1 MDLRLDLQAAE
12 AATNG
17 GDAVGEF
24 CDATVERASGLAGDK
39 VSEAAARLEAGLH
52 SGLGVDSD
60 ELRAEGALG
69 ERVMLAEA
77 AVRERIEWAVAEAR
91 EEVAGS
97 VDEHLRVEVERLRA
111 ALAAPDGHQNGR
123 PSRSLEVAREEARR
137 RALYFRSEV
146 KARLKSGLADAEERL
161 RATVRARL
169 LAARSEI
176 SAETRRDPGEVGA
189 LAARLLTRSATRLDG
204 GGQAAADELGARIEA
219 WMDEVRARTDAAERR
234 LDETGAR
241 ARGRL
246 EEYVDVSL
254 SRKERRHELRL
265 ARAEREERIAEAEA
279 RVEVRGEEM
288 LRQIR
293 VDVDRVRADATATV
307 RTEVA
312 AALERLNELFESETE
327 VLRIGIEGEL
337 ERMLHA
343 ASEQLTSRA

>member
-1 MDLRLDLQAAE
+1 MDLRPDLQAAE

-17 GDAVGEF
+17 ADPVGDF
-24 CDATVERASGLAGDK
+24 CDVTAERASGLAGEK
-39 VSEAAARLEAGLH
+39 VAEAATRLEADLH
-52 SGLGVDSD
+52 TGLGVDSD

-91 EEVAGS
+91 EEVGGS
-97 VDEHLRVEVERLRA
+97 VEERLRDEVERLRA
-111 ALAAPDGHQNGR
+111 ALAAPDGHANGR
-123 PSRSLEVAREEARR
+123 PSHSLEVAREEARR

-146 KARLKSGLADAEERL
+146 KARLKSGLEDAEERL

-176 SAETRRDPGEVGA
+176 SAENRRDPGEVGA

-204 GGQAAADELGARIEA
+204 GGQPAADELGARIEI

-234 LDETGAR
+234 LDEAGAR

-254 SRKERRHELRL
+254 SRKARRHELRL
-265 ARAEREERIAEAEA
+265 ARAERKERIAEAEA
-279 RVEVRGEEM
+279 RVEARGEEM
-288 LRQIR
+288 LRQVR
-293 VDVDRVRADATATV
+293 VDVDRVRAEAQASM
-307 RTEVA
+307 RTELGA
-312 AALERLNELFESETE
+312 AIERMSELFESETE
-327 VLRIGIEGEL
+327 AFRFGMEGEL
-337 ERMLHA
+337 ERMLRA
-343 ASEQLTSRA
+343 ARKQLTSGV

>member
-1 MDLRLDLQAAE
+1 
-12 AATNG
+12 
-17 GDAVGEF
+17 
-24 CDATVERASGLAGDK
+24 
-39 VSEAAARLEAGLH
+39 
-52 SGLGVDSD
+52 
-60 ELRAEGALG
+60 
-69 ERVMLAEA
+69 
-77 AVRERIEWAVAEAR
+77 
-91 EEVAGS
+91 
-97 VDEHLRVEVERLRA
+97 
-111 ALAAPDGHQNGR
+111 
-123 PSRSLEVAREEARR
+123 
-137 RALYFRSEV
+137 V

-204 GGQAAADELGARIEA
+204 GGQAADELGARIET

-337 ERMLHA
+337 ERMLRA
-343 ASEQLTSRA
+343 AREQLTSRA